1 MKVVEPNY
9 ESDTVDQIKSYMDG
23 MTLNVTDTIL
33 DDLWNYWI
41 RKFHSTEWR
50 STSYI
55 DYRWN
60 GDYEESFIKYEYIYK
75 FIKWLE
81 YIDVEDVPKL
91 LQEE

>member
-23 MTLNVTDTIL
+23 MTLNVTDPIL
-33 DDLWNYWI
+33 EDLWEYWI
-41 RKFHSTEWR
+41 QKFHRREWC
-50 STSYI
+50 STSYV

-60 GDYEESFIKYEYIYK
+60 GDYEESFIKYEYISK
-75 FIKWLE
+75 FIDWLE
-81 YIDVEDVPKL
+81 TVEVDDVSKL

>member
-23 MTLNVTDTIL
+23 MTLNVTDPIL
-33 DDLWNYWI
+33 DDLWNYWM
-41 RKFHSTEWR
+41 RKFHSTERR

-60 GDYEESFIKYEYIYK
+60 GEWEEPFIEYDYIREFID
-75 FIKWLE
+75 WLE
-81 YIDVEDVPKL
+81 TVEVDDVSKL
-91 LQEE
+91 LSEE